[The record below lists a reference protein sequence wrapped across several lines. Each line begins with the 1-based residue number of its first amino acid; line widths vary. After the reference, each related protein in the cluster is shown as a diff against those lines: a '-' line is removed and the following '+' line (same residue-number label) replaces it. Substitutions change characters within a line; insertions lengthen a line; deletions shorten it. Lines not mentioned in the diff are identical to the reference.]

1 MRSIFIDQDDYDR
14 LIIKTDKHTIK
25 SHRDGLKKDK
35 EEGKGRRQVERGREI
50 E

>member
-14 LIIKTDKHTIK
+14 LIIRTDKHTIK

-35 EEGKGRRQVERGREI
+35 EGGKEGDRKRE
-50 E
+50 EEK